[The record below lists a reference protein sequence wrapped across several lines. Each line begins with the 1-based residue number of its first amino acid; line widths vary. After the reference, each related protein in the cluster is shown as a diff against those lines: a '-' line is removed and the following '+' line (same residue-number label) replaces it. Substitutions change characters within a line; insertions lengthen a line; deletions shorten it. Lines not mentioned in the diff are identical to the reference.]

1 MEITEW
7 MIHAN
12 RTTGAYLSRRHY
24 YLVLQTNTLTLSPES
39 VKMMYQVT
47 ADVSTFSGFYFKIN
61 FGFCRYQIIVKK
73 GGGAITFWR
82 LFCKFCFFMRN
93 LAPILKPC
101 TNIFYEY
108 FLPSLVLQ
116 KAL

>member
-73 GGGAITFWR
+73 GG
-82 LFCKFCFFMRN
+82 KPFF
-93 LAPILKPC
+93 LETILQVLLLYEKPC
-101 TNIFYEY
+101 TNIETLHQY
-108 FLPSLVLQ
+108 FL
-116 KAL
+116 